1 MSMSAADQ
9 TFVKALLDAAKG
21 CVLRE
26 FLTPTTTHSA
36 FALLE
41 KLSINYSG
49 IFLNI
54 LTKASEAWRSKLAGA
69 EREKALAPL
78 KKTGWTEVTDRDAIT
93 KEFTFNDFNEA
104 WGFMTRVAMQAEK
117 LGHHPEW
124 TNVYNRV
131 EITLTTH
138 DIGGLADI
146 DIQLANF
153 IERAAK
159 LFH

>member
-1 MSMSAADQ
+1 M
-9 TFVKALLDAAKG
+9 
-21 CVLRE
+21 
-26 FLTPTTTHSA
+26 
-36 FALLE
+36 
-41 KLSINYSG
+41 NYSAV
-49 IFLNI
+49 FLDI
-54 LTKASEAWRSKLAGA
+54 LSKATEAWRTKLAGA
-69 EREKALAPL
+69 ERTKALAPL
-78 KKTGWTEVTDRDAIT
+78 TKAGWGEVGNRDAIT

-104 WGFMTRVAMQAEK
+104 WGFMTRVAMEADK

-146 DIQLANF
+146 DIQLATF